1 MSTEIER
8 KFLVKGEYRS
18 LAQSKSRIVQ
28 GYLYADARKTIRIR
42 IRGDKAYVTIKGPS
56 ADNGLSRFE
65 WETEI
70 SIADA
75 EEMMSLYEP
84 GLIDKE
90 RYLIPYEGHLF
101 EVDEFH
107 GENEGLVVAEVEM
120 KSPTEEVVL
129 PSFIGAEVTGE
140 KRYYNSHLRKKPFT
154 QW

>member
-1 MSTEIER
+1 M
-8 KFLVKGEYRS
+8 
-18 LAQSKSRIVQ
+18 
-28 GYLYADARKTIRIR
+28 
-42 IRGDKAYVTIKGPS
+42 P
-56 ADNGLSRFE
+56 DNGLSRFE

-75 EEMMSLYEP
+75 EEMMSLCEP

>member
-75 EEMMSLYEP
+75 EEMMSLCEP

-90 RYLIPYEGHLF
+90 RTLRERGR
-101 EVDEFH
+101 
-107 GENEGLVVAEVEM
+107 
-120 KSPTEEVVL
+120 TEAFRRFRWSL
-129 PSFIGAEVTGE
+129 PSDCNF
-140 KRYYNSHLRKKPFT
+140 HL
-154 QW
+154 